1 MNKLFSKIAA
11 LSVGLAMAV
20 GVGVAVNSGSS
31 KVEEVKAADP
41 TTVTFSH
48 TAISGMAT
56 SAAASTSGTY
66 DVFTITVDGITSSG
80 FNASESVRVYKG
92 ASITISCSAGNITSA
107 TLTCTANGTTK
118 YGPGCFTGSGYTA
131 GTGKDGT
138 WTGDASSFTLVASSN
153 QGRISDFSITYV
165 AGGEV
170 TNYTITYD
178 ANGGSGEMEDTVSPN
193 PAVAACSFTAPEGKV
208 FERWN
213 TSADGNGDDYAVG
226 ATPGADLDLFA
237 IWMDAPTCVTLTNI
251 GSDIGSTAS
260 ADLQTVDVVD
270 SLTSETYTLNYV
282 QCKKQGS
289 AMLMTKNV
297 NPLISNHTTIPGNII
312 SVEVFINSGAAGGT
326 TYDVAFGASEFTV
339 ATAGVGAVNITG
351 GNSHVFDC
359 DVADARYFCITL
371 GNANN
376 GQVLGVTINYEESDP
391 SKDTLNILLNDA
403 TPSPATIS
411 YSTTGLFYANDKDGN
426 DIDAEWSSSNESVF
440 TVSKNGNNVGCV
452 TPVGPG
458 TANIIASAD
467 GFNDGVF
474 VLTINVGSVDS
485 IEVSGSMEKTE
496 YTTSDSWSPAGLV
509 VTASYST
516 GYEAVV
522 SSGIEWNYNPASPA
536 LNVTSV
542 VATAT
547 FGGQSDS
554 SSAQTV
560 SVTRVNPIQ
569 ALYSKAKGASTG
581 EFYGYY
587 AGFATGSGPILMDG
601 ESGIMLY
608 NNSQDVSGWTVGET
622 IVHVTA
628 GTIDIYNG
636 LYEVKS
642 YTCET
647 VTSAAD
653 VAKPIVHIT
662 TGSETAA
669 EANRSTNASGVVA
682 AAPTKGSFDQDP
694 AASDVQ
700 FTFTVGSN
708 TFTVYYKKA
717 SQTTEGLAALKDSLD
732 NHTEITLDGFT
743 SWFNAFQL
751 TMTGLIEAKE
761 DYYASDFAQDLL
773 DQTDAV
779 CSAYPGDKDPSYN
792 YNAYREALVEIWS
805 DLASADKYPSLS
817 ADQKE
822 ILAEAAR
829 DEEGSVVEQAMA
841 RYDFL
846 TGKYE
851 LSNFINGRTPMA
863 NHYNN
868 LTVESNNNMMII
880 IVVIS
885 SATVLSLGVLI
896 ALKKKK
902 HN

>member
-20 GVGVAVNSGSS
+20 GVGVAANSGSR

-48 TAISGMAT
+48 TDISSMAT
-56 SAAASTSGTY
+56 TAAASTSGTY
-66 DVFTITVDGITSSG
+66 DVFTITVDGIAPSG

-92 ASITISCSAGNITSA
+92 ASVTISCSAGNITSA

-118 YGPGCFTGSGYTA
+118 YGPGCLT
-131 GTGKDGT
+131 GTGYLAGDAKDGT
-138 WTGDASSFTLVASSN
+138 WTGDAASFTLTAKSN
-153 QGRISDFSITYV
+153 QARISDFSITYV

-178 ANGGSGEMEDTVSPN
+178 ANGGSGEMEDTVSAN
-193 PAVAACSFTAPEGKV
+193 PAVAACSFTAPDGKV

-226 ATPGADLDLFA
+226 ATPKDDLDLFA

-251 GSDIGSTAS
+251 GSSIGSTAS

-270 SLTSETYTLNYV
+270 SLTSETYTLNYI

-289 AMLMTKNV
+289 AMLMTKSV
-297 NPLISNHTTIPGNII
+297 NPLISNHTAIPGNIT
-312 SVEVFINSGAAGGT
+312 SVEVFINSGAAGAT

-351 GNSHVFDC
+351 GNSHVFNC
-359 DVADARYFCITL
+359 DVVNARYFCITL

-376 GQVLGVTINYEESDP
+376 GQVLGLTINYEESDP
-391 SKDTLNILLNDA
+391 SKETLNILLNDA
-403 TPSPATIS
+403 TPSPTTIS
-411 YSTTGLFYANDKDGN
+411 YANTGLFYANDSEGN
-426 DIDAEWSSSNESVF
+426 DIDAEWSSSNEAVF
-440 TVSKNGNNVGCV
+440 TVSKNGNNVGVV

-485 IEVSGSMEKTE
+485 IEVSGSMDKTE

-522 SSGIEWNYNPASPA
+522 SSNIEWSYEPAAPA
-536 LNVTSV
+536 LNVESV

-547 FGGQSDS
+547 FGGKSDS
-554 SSAQTV
+554 SPAQSV

-569 ALYSKAKGASTG
+569 ALYSKAKGAATG

-587 AGFATGSGPILMDG
+587 VGFATGSGPIIMDG
-601 ESGIMLY
+601 EYGIMLY
-608 NNSQDVSGWTVGET
+608 NSSQDVSGWTVGKT
-622 IVHVTA
+622 IIHVTA

-647 VTSAAD
+647 VASAD
-653 VAKPIVHIT
+653 IDEPIVHIT

-682 AAPTKGSFDQDP
+682 AEPTKGSFEQEP

-700 FTFTVGSN
+700 FTFTVGAN

-717 SQTTEGLAALKDSLD
+717 SQTSEVLASLKDSLD
-732 NHTEITLDGFT
+732 NGTEITLNGFT
-743 SWFNAFQL
+743 SWYNNFQL
-751 TMTGLIEAKE
+751 TMVGLIEAKT
-761 DYYASDFAQDLL
+761 DYLASDFAQDLL
-773 DQTDAV
+773 DQTDDA

-792 YNAYREALVEIWS
+792 YNAYKAALVAIWS

-817 ADQKE
+817 SDQKE
-822 ILAEAAR
+822 LLAEAAR
-829 DEEGSVVEQAMA
+829 DEGGNVVEQAMA

-846 TGKYE
+846 TGKYG
-851 LSNFINGRTPMA
+851 LSNFINGRTPMSI
-863 NHYNN
+863 HYNN
-868 LTVESNNNMMII
+868 LTIESNNSY
-880 IVVIS
+880 IVVIIAIS
-885 SATVLSLGVLI
+885 SVAVLSLSVLLI
-896 ALKKKK
+896 LKKKK